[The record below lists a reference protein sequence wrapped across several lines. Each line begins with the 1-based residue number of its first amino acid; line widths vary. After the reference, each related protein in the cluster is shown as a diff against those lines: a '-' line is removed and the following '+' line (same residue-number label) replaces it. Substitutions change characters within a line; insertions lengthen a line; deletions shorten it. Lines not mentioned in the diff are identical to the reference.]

1 MRRAGR
7 SVGAVRGQTAS
18 TPLRFDQH
26 ESGYK
31 ASRAAKRFGVRLLP
45 CLTDHLNPMLGWEA
59 LDLEAA
65 LADAFR
71 AATIGWVEG
80 GH

>member
-1 MRRAGR
+1 
-7 SVGAVRGQTAS
+7 
-18 TPLRFDQH
+18 
-26 ESGYK
+26 
-31 ASRAAKRFGVRLLP
+31 VRLLP
-45 CLTDHLNPMLGWEA
+45 RLTDHLNPMLGWEG

-71 AATIGWVEG
+71 AAMIGWVEG